1 MRDSVPSITPFL
13 PSNQVPGPFRP
24 VAVDKNQLQFH
35 NGDVDQSIGVAQ
47 QQQYIQTYRESQ
59 KDYMSKPVKY
69 TAYLNTNQQYIQLL
83 QTSTESTVESNQ
95 PAHIPYY
102 QFPTTYDTDT
112 KVQDYATHG
121 TGDTSLLKTNGGLNV
136 KFNNNR

>member
-35 NGDVDQSIGVAQ
+35 DDDFDQSIGLA
-47 QQQYIQTYRESQ
+47 QTYRKLQ
-59 KDYMSKPVKY
+59 KDYMPKPIKY

-83 QTSTESTVESNQ
+83 PTSTESVIASNQ
-95 PAHIPYY
+95 PARFNPYY
-102 QFPTTYDTDT
+102 QLPTTYDTDT

-121 TGDTSLLKTNGGLNV
+121 TRDTSLLKMNGGVNV